1 MAKEEAVR
9 QAKITEGEWNLIHQ
23 LLEEYDIQISEDIQD
38 TLKDLMGKTIL
49 KQEIYYGK
57 VYYSYE
63 DLKLEIERYIK
74 YYNEYRIKEKLG
86 WMSPVEYRLN
96 LMVA

>member
-49 KQEIYYGK
+49 KQEIYYGE

-63 DLKLEIERYIK
+63 DLKSEIERYIK
-74 YYNEYRIKEKLG
+74 YYNEHRIKEKLG

-96 LMVA
+96 LMAA